1 MHIVPKNS
9 LLAPSRAE
17 ILGGG
22 RNPPPPH
29 ATHNSQGVGMERV
42 KEIKLAKL
50 SVDNKK
56 ETRLDILRL
65 LKEKVEA
72 ADVSQAI
79 SAILK

>member
-1 MHIVPKNS
+1 
-9 LLAPSRAE
+9 
-17 ILGGG
+17 
-22 RNPPPPH
+22 
-29 ATHNSQGVGMERV
+29 MERV

-56 ETRLDILRL
+56 ELYEKRLDILRL

-79 SAILK
+79 S